1 LAVRRSI
8 RSLNDP
14 EDAVNA
20 HRRSLTIPVV
30 LAALALALGCAT
42 SKELPKYTDTQ
53 TATATAVVQ
62 AIDQNTRQVTLKAD
76 NGNVVTFV
84 AGDEVRNLS
93 QVRVGDT
100 VKVTYTES
108 VAIEVKRVD
117 GGTPDVTG
125 AATVERA
132 APGEKPAGT
141 VARTVNASAVIT
153 AIDRT
158 TNRVTLRGP
167 QGNERVVQARDP
179 KNLENVQVGD
189 MVYVTYTESLAVSL
203 EQVAPAR

>member
-1 LAVRRSI
+1 M
-8 RSLNDP
+8 
-14 EDAVNA
+14 
-20 HRRSLTIPVV
+20 
-30 LAALALALGCAT
+30 
-42 SKELPKYTDTQ
+42 
-53 TATATAVVQ
+53 
-62 AIDQNTRQVTLKAD
+62 NTRQVTLKGE
-76 NGNVVTFV
+76 NGNVITFV

-108 VAIEVKRVD
+108 VAIEVRRVD
-117 GGTPDVTG
+117 GGTPDLS
-125 AATVERA
+125 AAASVERA

-141 VARTVNASAVIT
+141 VARTVTASAVIV

-167 QGNERVVQARDP
+167 SGNDRVVQVKDP

-189 MVYVTYTESLAVSL
+189 IVSATYTESLGISV
-203 EQVAPAR
+203 EQIAPAK

>member
-1 LAVRRSI
+1 LAIS
-8 RSLNDP
+8 
-14 EDAVNA
+14 
-20 HRRSLTIPVV
+20 
-30 LAALALALGCAT
+30 CAT
-42 SKELPKYTDTQ
+42 SKELPKYTGTQ

-62 AIDQNTRQVTLKAD
+62 AIDLNTREVTLKRED
-76 NGNVVTFV
+76 GQVFSFV

-100 VKVTYTES
+100 VKVTYTVS

-117 GGTPDVTG
+117 GGSPDLSAVG
-125 AATVERA
+125 SVERA

-141 VARTVNASAVIT
+141 VARTVTASAVIL

-167 QGNERVVQARDP
+167 AGNERVVQVQDP

-189 MVYVTYTESLAVSL
+189 MVYATYTESLGVSID
-203 EQVAPAR
+203 EVAPAR

>member
-1 LAVRRSI
+1 
-8 RSLNDP
+8 
-14 EDAVNA
+14 VNA
-20 HRRSLTIPVV
+20 HRRSLTIPLV
-30 LAALALALGCAT
+30 LAAVALAISCAT

-62 AIDQNTRQVTLKAD
+62 AIDLNTREVTLKRED
-76 NGNVVTFV
+76 GQVFSFV

-100 VKVTYTES
+100 VKVTYTVS

-117 GGTPDVTG
+117 GGSPDVSAVG
-125 AATVERA
+125 SVERA

-141 VARTVNASAVIT
+141 VARTVTASAVIL

-167 QGNERVVQARDP
+167 AGNERVVQVQDP
-179 KNLENVQVGD
+179 KKLENVQVGD
-189 MVYVTYTESLAVSL
+189 MVYATYTESLGVSID
-203 EQVAPAR
+203 EVAPAR

>member
-1 LAVRRSI
+1 MNARRRSM
-8 RSLNDP
+8 
-14 EDAVNA
+14 
-20 HRRSLTIPVV
+20 TIPFV
-30 LAALALALGCAT
+30 LAALALALSCAT

-62 AIDQNTRQVTLKAD
+62 AIDLNTRQVTLKGQDGKAF
-76 NGNVVTFV
+76 TFV

-108 VAIEVKRVD
+108 IAIEVKRVD
-117 GGTPDVTG
+117 GGSPDITA
-125 AATVERA
+125 AATAERA
-132 APGEKPAGT
+132 APGEKPAGS
-141 VARTVNASAVIT
+141 VARTVTASAVIV

-158 TNRVTLRGP
+158 TNRVTLSGP
-167 QGNERVVQARDP
+167 SGNERVVQVKDP

-189 MVYVTYTESLAVSL
+189 MVYATYTESLGLSI
-203 EQVAPAR
+203 EEVAPAK